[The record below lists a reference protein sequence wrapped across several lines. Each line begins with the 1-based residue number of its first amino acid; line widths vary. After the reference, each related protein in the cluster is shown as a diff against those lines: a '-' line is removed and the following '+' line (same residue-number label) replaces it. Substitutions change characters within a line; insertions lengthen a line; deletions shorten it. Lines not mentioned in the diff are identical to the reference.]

1 MFGKKSSSSG
11 FAISSLIGP
20 GTVIEGN
27 VSFTG
32 GLRIEG
38 TVKGNVFADG
48 DNATVVLC
56 ELATV
61 EGEVKAPNIIVN
73 GTITGSV
80 YSRALELQPKARIL
94 GDVQYGALEMHPG
107 AVVQGYLS
115 PVGQEVV
122 TDAAATVSPKALS
135 TPGLKL
141 AADSG
146 AIPNSGAIPLAG
158 K

>member
-1 MFGKKSSSSG
+1 MFGRKPSSTR

-27 VSFTG
+27 LSFTG

-38 TVKGNVFADG
+38 TVKGNVFSDG

-61 EGEVKAPNIIVN
+61 EGEVKAPNMVVN

-80 YSRALELQPKARIL
+80 FSRALELQPKARIL
-94 GDVQYGALEMHPG
+94 GDVHYGALEMHPG
-107 AVVQGYLS
+107 AIVQGYLT
-115 PVGQEVV
+115 PGGQEPL
-122 TDAAATVSPKALS
+122 T
-135 TPGLKL
+135 TPGLNL
-141 AADSG
+141 ADDSG
-146 AIPNSGAIPLAG
+146 AIPRIAE
-158 K
+158 